1 MQSPF
6 PIYIAANTPVGRQR
20 VGRLGD
26 GLIVAGLSPEQA
38 RRAWTEVKE
47 TAVACGGDASLLS
60 LHVQAWL
67 TFGTSQRDAEKRAL
81 SSQHLRRTTVESR
94 RTDEDVLANYRA
106 SNLLGTPVEIVEQI
120 KSFQAIGASH
130 LGIVFVVDTMDELM
144 ADMEVFAAEVMQA
157 FKTQ

>member
-1 MQSPF
+1 M
-6 PIYIAANTPVGRQR
+6 
-20 VGRLGD
+20 
-26 GLIVAGLSPEQA
+26 
-38 RRAWTEVKE
+38 
-47 TAVACGGDASLLS
+47 
-60 LHVQAWL
+60 
-67 TFGTSQRDAEKRAL
+67 
-81 SSQHLRRTTVESR
+81 
-94 RTDEDVLANYRA
+94 ANYRA